1 MTEYTEKVEKQ
12 RLKNA
17 AEEWGNKIAYIHFNN
32 GIEETKYNNGRIIQK
47 NINNCVFVGRDMKT
61 LFITI
66 AITGIDAESRNESSL
81 FVVELPVKG
90 MEYHKFL

>member
-47 NINNCVFVGRDMKT
+47 NIKT
-61 LFITI
+61 GHVDHFHPVSVESL
-66 AITGIDAESRNESSL
+66 IDR
-81 FVVELPVKG
+81 FQRVMVDK
-90 MEYHKFL
+90 K